1 MKILA
6 DRSFERDVK
15 RLPGQAQQR
24 LKGLLQEIAVATTLQ
39 DVNATKMEGAKKT
52 HTAFVLATFV
62 LGFIWREI
70 KLFCHGY

>member
-24 LKGLLQEIAVATTLQ
+24 LKGLLQEIAVATTLFSTKLVFEICP
-39 DVNATKMEGAKKT
+39 DVEQIT
-52 HTAFVLATFV
+52 
-62 LGFIWREI
+62 I
-70 KLFCHGY
+70 